1 MKQLLIFA
9 VVGLSML
16 LGGCMSSGVIDMGHD
31 KYTVEYTSLL
41 GPDNAREWAYSK
53 GQDDCKTRGKQLY
66 PLKQMSSAVYGS
78 STFSLVY
85 QCLDKNDPQLKAF
98 HNQLH

>member
-1 MKQLLIFA
+1 MKQILMLA

-41 GPDNAREWAYSK
+41 GPDNAREWTYSK

-66 PLKQMSSAVYGS
+66 PLKQTSSAVYGS

-98 HNQLH
+98 HNELH

>member
-1 MKQLLIFA
+1 MKRAVCLIFI
-9 VVGLSML
+9 GLPVL
-16 LGGCMSSGVIDMGHD
+16 LGGCMSSGVIDMGHN

-66 PLKQMSSAVYGS
+66 PLKQASSAVYGS
-78 STFSLVY
+78 STFSLAY
-85 QCLDKNDPQLKAF
+85 QCLDNNDPQWKTF
-98 HNQLH
+98 HNYLR